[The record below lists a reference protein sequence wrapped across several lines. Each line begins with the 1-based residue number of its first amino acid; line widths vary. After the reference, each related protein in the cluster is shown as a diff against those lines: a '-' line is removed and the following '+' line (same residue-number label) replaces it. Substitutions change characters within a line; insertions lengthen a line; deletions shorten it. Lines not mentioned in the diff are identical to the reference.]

1 MRFLR
6 HPLVIVLGLLL
17 LVGAIGVVVL
27 GASDLPAP
35 TKRVEKVIPSDRL
48 PR

>member
-1 MRFLR
+1 MRFFR
-6 HPLVIVLGLLL
+6 HPLVIVLGLLIL
-17 LVGAIGVVVL
+17 AGAVGIVVL
-27 GASDLPAP
+27 GTTDLSAP